1 MFYTIWFTAI
11 TLLMSLP
18 TDKEPDTNVFG
29 EPLLTCSTDPITGFY
44 RDGCCS
50 TGVSDRGTH
59 TVCAMVTDEF
69 LQFSLSRGNDLIT
82 PRPEYRFP
90 GLKAGDKWCLCA
102 LRWKEALQAGVAPK
116 LILEASHER
125 TIDYVDLET
134 LVKYAY
140 KNPASAK

>member
-1 MFYTIWFTAI
+1 
-11 TLLMSLP
+11 MSLP
-18 TDKEPDTNVFG
+18 TDQEPDTNVFG
-29 EPLLTCSTDPITGFY
+29 ETLIICSTDPMTGFY

-50 TGVSDRGTH
+50 TGASDRGTH
-59 TVCAMVTDEF
+59 TVCAIVTDEF

-90 GLKAGDKWCLCA
+90 GLQAGDKWCLCA

-125 TIDYVDLET
+125 TTDYVDLET
-134 LVKYAY
+134 LVKYAH